1 MTPFVHHNV
10 QAAAKKEAS
19 EKAKARAAAKKK
31 SQTEDQPPNDDASVV
46 GVKNI
51 AEATLERSRT
61 VKEAQEEATKARDAI
76 DLQHKLT
83 EDEEVRLHFRPRLT
97 H

>member
-19 EKAKARAAAKKK
+19 EKAKARAAAKKR
-31 SQTEDQPPNDDASVV
+31 SQAGEQSNDDAPVV
-46 GVKNI
+46 EVNNI
-51 AEATLERSRT
+51 AEATLQRSRT
-61 VKEAQEEATKARDAI
+61 VKEAQEEAAKARNVVDS
-76 DLQHKLT
+76 QHKLT
-83 EDEEVRLHFRPRLT
+83 EDEEVSLQFSTWLT